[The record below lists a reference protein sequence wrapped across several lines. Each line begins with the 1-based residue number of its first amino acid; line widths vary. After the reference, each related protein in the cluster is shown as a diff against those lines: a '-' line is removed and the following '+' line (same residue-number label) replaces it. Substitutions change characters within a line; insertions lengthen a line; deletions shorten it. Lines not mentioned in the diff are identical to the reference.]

1 MKGIVHINCKSIKNK
16 IDKHLQCPYKKK
28 LNSDFCG
35 KHLNTDNVVLYQDI
49 FDKYNKEHIDKENM
63 NTEHIISTNNIINN
77 SLHINDINTPKN
89 IISKTILTKDELL
102 DNISKNIQ
110 MDIYTIRTS
119 IKNSSLAKIIQTK
132 QSKSN
137 LLNELNKI
145 ILQERFYKNNVYF
158 IIKIQS
164 HIRKWIIRRRAI
176 CINDCDILGMVDK
189 YEIPSIYFYPFY
201 DDLRDKYY
209 AYDIRSLNNLIHSN
223 YCNCPYTLRIFNEE
237 EKEKVNKYINNL
249 GKYGIIIEEEILL
262 DENQELEMKIK
273 DLFYNINMLDNY
285 TNHEWFLSLNVIS
298 LINLYIKTEDI
309 WNYRAMLSQEA
320 KEKIIGN
327 EIIFEIPINLIK
339 HTKSINFMRTIL
351 LRIFNAMISNGIDIN
366 EKKLGAILVLSAL
379 VEISPEAFEAMPHLA
394 QI

>member
-1 MKGIVHINCKSIKNK
+1 M
-16 IDKHLQCPYKKK
+16 
-28 LNSDFCG
+28 
-35 KHLNTDNVVLYQDI
+35 DNVVLYQDVY
-49 FDKYNKEHIDKENM
+49 DKYNKENIDKENI
-63 NTEHIISTNNIINN
+63 NTEQINKEHIINN
-77 SLHINDINTPKN
+77 SLHINDIITPKN

-132 QSKSN
+132 QSKTN

-176 CINDCDILGMVDK
+176 CINDCDILGMIDK

-285 TNHEWFLSLNVIS
+285 TNHEWFLSLNIIS
-298 LINLYIKTEDI
+298 LINLYIKAEDI

-379 VEISPEAFEAMPHLA
+379 VEVSPEAFEAMPHLA

>member
-28 LNSDFCG
+28 INSDFCG
-35 KHLNTDNVVLYQDI
+35 KHLNNENVVLYQDV
-49 FDKYNKEHIDKENM
+49 FDKYNKENM
-63 NTEHIISTNNIINN
+63 NTEHIINN
-77 SLHINDINTPKN
+77 SLHINDINIPKN

-119 IKNSSLAKIIQTK
+119 IKNSSLSKIIQTK

-201 DDLRDKYY
+201 DDLRNKYY

-223 YCNCPYTLRIFNEE
+223 YCNCPYTLRMFNEE
-237 EKEKVNKYINNL
+237 EKENVFKYIHKL
-249 GKYGIIIEEEILL
+249 EKYGIIIQEEILL

-285 TNHEWFLSLNVIS
+285 TNHEWFLSLNIVS
-298 LINLYIKTEDI
+298 LINLYIKAEDI

-339 HTKSINFMRTIL
+339 YSKSITFMRTIL

-379 VEISPEAFEAMPHLA
+379 VEVSPEAFEAMPHLA

>member
-1 MKGIVHINCKSIKNK
+1 
-16 IDKHLQCPYKKK
+16 
-28 LNSDFCG
+28 
-35 KHLNTDNVVLYQDI
+35 
-49 FDKYNKEHIDKENM
+49 
-63 NTEHIISTNNIINN
+63 
-77 SLHINDINTPKN
+77 
-89 IISKTILTKDELL
+89 
-102 DNISKNIQ
+102 

-119 IKNSSLAKIIQTK
+119 IKNSSLSKIIQTK

-201 DDLRDKYY
+201 DDLRNKYY

-223 YCNCPYTLRIFNEE
+223 YCNCPYTLRMFNEE
-237 EKEKVNKYINNL
+237 EKEKVNKYIYNL
-249 GKYGIIIEEEILL
+249 GKYGIIIQEEILL
-262 DENQELEMKIK
+262 DETQELEMKIK

-285 TNHEWFLSLNVIS
+285 TNHEWFLSLNIVS
-298 LINLYIKTEDI
+298 LINLYIKAEDI

-339 HTKSINFMRTIL
+339 YSKSITFMRTIL

-379 VEISPEAFEAMPHLA
+379 VEVSPEAFEAMPHLA

>member
-35 KHLNTDNVVLYQDI
+35 KHLNTDNVVLYQDV
-49 FDKYNKEHIDKENM
+49 FDKCNKEHNDKENI
-63 NTEHIISTNNIINN
+63 NNEHIINN
-77 SLHINDINTPKN
+77 SLHINDIDTPKN

-164 HIRKWIIRRRAI
+164 CIRRWIITRRAM
-176 CINDCDILGMVDK
+176 CVNDSDILGMIDK
-189 YEIPSIYFYPFY
+189 YEIPSIFFYPFY
-201 DDLRDKYY
+201 DDLQKKYY

-237 EKEKVNKYINNL
+237 EKENVFKHIHKL
-249 GKYGIIIEEEILL
+249 EKYGIIIEEEILL

-285 TNHEWFLSLNVIS
+285 TNHEWFLSLNIIS
-298 LINLYIKTEDI
+298 LINLYIKAEDI

-327 EIIFEIPINLIK
+327 EIIFEIPINIIK
-339 HTKSINFMRTIL
+339 YTKSIPFMRTIL

-379 VEISPEAFEAMPHLA
+379 VEVSPEAFEAMPHLA

>member
-28 LNSDFCG
+28 INSDFCG
-35 KHLNTDNVVLYQDI
+35 KHLNNENVVLYQDV
-49 FDKYNKEHIDKENM
+49 FDKYNKENM
-63 NTEHIISTNNIINN
+63 NTEHIINN
-77 SLHINDINTPKN
+77 SLHINDINIPKN

-119 IKNSSLAKIIQTK
+119 IKNSSLSKIIQTK

-201 DDLRDKYY
+201 DDLRNKYY

-223 YCNCPYTLRIFNEE
+223 YCNCPYTLRMFNEE
-237 EKEKVNKYINNL
+237 EKENVFKYIHKL
-249 GKYGIIIEEEILL
+249 EKYGIIIQEEILL

-285 TNHEWFLSLNVIS
+285 TNHEWFLSLNIVS
-298 LINLYIKTEDI
+298 LINLYIKAEDI

-339 HTKSINFMRTIL
+339 YTKSITFMRTIL
-351 LRIFNAMISNGIDIN
+351 LRIFNAMISNCIDIN

-379 VEISPEAFEAMPHLA
+379 VEVSPEAFEAMPHLA